1 MHEPMFGD
9 RPVLVTGGYGFIG
22 SHLVET
28 LIDRGACVTVLD
40 NMQAGKQSNL
50 DAVSSRVRVLYGD
63 IRDRRV
69 VTRVAHEVAPAV
81 IFHLAANA
89 SVPGSVEE
97 PLYDFETNC
106 AGTFILLNTLRRVG
120 SCEKIVVV
128 SSGAVYGEP
137 SRFPIR
143 ESDPLRPIS
152 PYGSSKL
159 GAETTA
165 RMFHSVYGLPVVIA
179 RLFNTYGPRMARFV
193 MLDFLRKLQ
202 RDPRVLE
209 LLGTGQQVRDF
220 NYVSDT
226 VEGLLLLGELGGP
239 GEAYNVSSGVSTS
252 IIDLAHTM
260 IAALGLAN
268 TTEIRCTGTS
278 WVGDAQHW
286 EVSIRKIADLGYQPS
301 VLLAEGLERV
311 IAWFCE
317 ENAFDLP
324 EPAPAAPPQGSHA
337 ANGPRRGTDPDPEPA
352 RAGRE

>member
-1 MHEPMFGD
+1 MNEHSFGG
-9 RPVLVTGGYGFIG
+9 RSVLVTGGYGFIG

-28 LIDRGACVTVLD
+28 LVERGARVAVLD
-40 NMQAGKQSNL
+40 NLQAGKQSNL
-50 DAVSSRVRVLYGD
+50 SAVASRVDVLYGD

-69 VTRVAHEVAPAV
+69 VTRVAQEVAPAV

-106 AGTFILLNTLRRVG
+106 AGTFNLLNAFRRATP
-120 SCEKIVVV
+120 CEKIVMV

-137 SRFPIR
+137 TRFPIG

-159 GAETTA
+159 GAETAA

-202 RDPRVLE
+202 RDSRVLE
-209 LLGTGQQVRDF
+209 LLGTGEQVRDF

-226 VEGLLLLGELGGP
+226 VEGLLLLGDQGEP
-239 GEAYNVSSGVSTS
+239 GEAYNVSSGVSTA
-252 IIDLAHTM
+252 IIDLAHAM
-260 IAALGLAN
+260 IAALGLSN
-268 TTEIRCTGTS
+268 RTEIRCTGTS

-301 VLLAEGLERV
+301 VPLAEGLARV
-311 IAWFCE
+311 IAWFYQ
-317 ENAFDLP
+317 ENAFHL
-324 EPAPAAPPQGSHA
+324 
-337 ANGPRRGTDPDPEPA
+337 PEPA
-352 RAGRE
+352 RAATPLHDPALEPASAGRE

>member
-1 MHEPMFGD
+1 MNEPLFGG

-28 LIDRGACVTVLD
+28 LIDRGAHVTVLD
-40 NMQAGKQSNL
+40 NLQAGKQSNL
-50 DAVSSRVRVLYGD
+50 GAVSSRVRVMYGD

-69 VTRVAHEVAPAV
+69 VTRIAYEVAPVV

-106 AGTFILLNTLRRVG
+106 AGTFILLNALRRAG
-120 SCEKIVVV
+120 ACEKIVVV

-137 SRFPIR
+137 CRFPIR

-159 GAETTA
+159 GAEIAT

-202 RDPRVLE
+202 RNPRVLE
-209 LLGTGQQVRDF
+209 LLGTGRQVRDF

-226 VEGLLLLGELGGP
+226 VEGLLLLGERGEP

-268 TTEIRCTGTS
+268 TTVIRCTGTS

-301 VLLAEGLERV
+301 IPLAEGLKRV

-324 EPAPAAPPQGSHA
+324 DPALANPPLA
-337 ANGPRRGTDPDPEPA
+337 DPDPEPA